1 MALEETLEVYD
12 QDDAREVAAALRKK
26 GISVRITRRDA
37 LMRTIGAVGKI
48 RDLKAVLE
56 EGIAQIED
64 DEVLPWLKRSLAS
77 LGEEEEDVADFLQQY
92 PSGAVVTGALP
103 KKTLPELYQLLWEEG
118 VDEEAVREEIAELL
132 KVRRIF
138 LLLERNDL
146 IRMTEDGEAILHGQI
161 EPADLVTERS
171 GEIIEVIGP
180 GALKKHGIKINM
192 TIISDPI
199 FRLEF
204 SAKAISMVEIEDL
217 DDLLEEMELDPDEY
231 DGLRDSIS
239 AKRAVVL
246 RIMDL
251 LRARGTAPAREIFS
265 LLQSG
270 AFEASDG
277 IDTITMDLDFEFV
290 SRLLDDMRKIGMVR
304 RKGVGYRLA

>member
-12 QDDAREVAAALRKK
+12 HDDAREVAAALRKK

-37 LMRTIGAVGKI
+37 LVRAIGAVGRI
-48 RDLKAVLE
+48 RDLRAVLE

-64 DEVLPWLKRSLAS
+64 DEVLPWLERVLAS
-77 LGEEEEDVADFLQQY
+77 LGKEEKNVADFLQQY
-92 PSGAVVTGALP
+92 PPGAVVTGALP
-103 KKTLPELYQLLWEEG
+103 KKTLPELYQSLWEEG

-132 KVRRIF
+132 KIRMIF
-138 LLLERNDL
+138 SLLEQNNL

-161 EPADLVTERS
+161 EPADLVIERS
-171 GEIIEVIGP
+171 GEIVEVIGP
-180 GALKKHGIKINM
+180 GVLKKHGVKINM

-204 SAKAISMVEIEDL
+204 SAKAICMVEIEDL
-217 DDLLEEMELDPDEY
+217 DDLLEEMDLDPDKYGEF
-231 DGLRDSIS
+231 RDSIS
-239 AKRAVVL
+239 AKRAVIS

-251 LRARGTAPAREIFS
+251 LRKRGTAPAREIFS
-265 LLQSG
+265 LLQSS

-277 IDTITMDLDFEFV
+277 IDMITMDLDFEFV
-290 SRLLDDMRKIGMVR
+290 SGLLDDMRKIGMIR
-304 RKGVGYRLA
+304 RKGAGYRLA